1 MACCR
6 RKSPVRR
13 ISAPLGSTHRTSRSR
28 QTALTI
34 ADRTGCI
41 AWAVEGLLPTL
52 ADAAFAVGNDVTLS
66 DVRRRLEH
74 DATHLAHPIGAA
86 WVLVIDGAYALRKE
100 RIADALLLLQRSVA
114 TREALPYT
122 CDAVRTRLRLAGALQ
137 QSGALTEAKHEVRE
151 ALQMLVRLGAS
162 STSCSSLRSDSATR
176 RWRATWHY
184 RANGGNTPGEYF
196 RQARCARPDGAGR
209 PGARAGTAPGHVARA
224 PRCRASLPAGSA
236 SIAARVGHA
245 DPLAVFAHEDRVH
258 AAETDVAHTTRRCVP
273 AGHERLIHAA

>member
-6 RKSPVRR
+6 RVSPARR
-13 ISAPLGSTHRTSRSR
+13 ISAPLGSTHRPSRSR
-28 QTALTI
+28 QTTVTI
-34 ADRTGCI
+34 ADRTGYI
-41 AWAVEGLLPTL
+41 AWAVEGLLATL

-86 WVLVIDGAYALRKE
+86 WVLVIDGAYALRE
-100 RIADALLLLQRSVA
+100 DRIADAMLLLQRAVA
-114 TREALPYT
+114 TREALPYPY
-122 CDAVRTRLRLAGALQ
+122 DAARTRLRLAGALQ
-137 QSGALTEAKHEVRE
+137 QSGALTETKHEVRE

-196 RQARCARPDGAGR
+196 RQARCARPDSAGQ
-209 PGARAGTAPGHVARA
+209 PGARAGTAPGHVRARPA
-224 PRCRASLPAGSA
+224 AARRYQPAALPSRRGSA
-236 SIAARVGHA
+236 TPIRLPSLRTKTACTPPKLMSRTRLDGAYPRVTSA
-245 DPLAVFAHEDRVH
+245 
-258 AAETDVAHTTRRCVP
+258 
-273 AGHERLIHAA
+273 